1 MYFKPFSILLLGAAG
16 ITTAMPSRH
25 ATSFV
30 PLSDMFLAVRA
41 PQAPEPKQGT
51 ATKVATTP
59 ETSDPHDKFDPGVV
73 TGGTVQ
79 CLSGTAPSK
88 TDQLKAELAICGG
101 IRAPINNCPGTEQ
114 KSTGTAGQAL
124 WTLEAAENEKINIFK
139 GTWEECCNA
148 GRATC
153 KGKAFSL
160 QCEKGTDKGN
170 PVTITLSTT

>member
-1 MYFKPFSILLLGAAG
+1 M
-16 ITTAMPSRH
+16 
-25 ATSFV
+25 TSLI
-30 PLSDMFLAVRA
+30 PAWS
-41 PQAPEPKQGT
+41 PEEQSN
-51 ATKVATTP
+51 V
-59 ETSDPHDKFDPGVV
+59 
-73 TGGTVQ
+73 
-79 CLSGTAPSK
+79 CLEH
-88 TDQLKAELAICGG
+88 QLKAELAICGG